1 MFSHTIENI
10 SWLVVELCES
20 KEEEEVRA
28 MFSERMKRINVTET
42 RSDPCSPSPSLT
54 RHRTRAALV
63 VSTHVGSRRA

>member
-1 MFSHTIENI
+1 
-10 SWLVVELCES
+10 
-20 KEEEEVRA
+20 

-54 RHRTRAALV
+54 RHRMRTALV